1 VTDVWIWAD
10 LEPGGPATS
19 ALELLAKARALADGV
34 TAVALGPGASAAVG
48 VLGDHGAGRVLA
60 SDDERLAEP
69 SSRVAAHTLAALVAE
84 HTPALVLFPSSYRGR
99 DVAGRLQAIT
109 GSTLMANAVDLST
122 TDRARAEI
130 LGGTTIVEVD
140 LTGPEPH
147 LVLLRPRSF
156 EPEAVG
162 GGAAERV
169 EVDVVE
175 PPGGVVEVQVVERT
189 EASASGPS
197 LESAK
202 VVLAGGRGL
211 GGPDGFGLLE
221 ELAEAIGGAAIG
233 ASRAAV
239 DAGWVPYA
247 MQIGQTGSTVK
258 PDVYLAAGISGA
270 LQHAVGMKG
279 SRRIVAITKDPEAPI
294 LKLADLG
301 VVGDLF
307 QVLPSLTE
315 EVRRRTGR

>member
-1 VTDVWIWAD
+1 MWIWAD
-10 LEPGGPATS
+10 VAPDGVAS
-19 ALELLAKARALADGV
+19 AALELLTKARALEDDIG
-34 TAVALGPGASAAVG
+34 AVALGPGAMGAART
-48 VLGDHGAGRVLA
+48 LGEHGAVRVFA

-69 SSRVAAHTLAALVAE
+69 TSRVAAHTFATLVAA
-84 HTPALVLFPSSYRGR
+84 HSPDLVLFPSSYRGR

-109 GSTLMANAVDLST
+109 GSTLMANAVDLPS

-130 LGGTTIVEVD
+130 LGGTTIVDVD
-140 LTGPEPH
+140 LGGPAPR
-147 LVLLRPRSF
+147 LVLMRPRSF
-156 EPEAVG
+156 EPSAVG
-162 GGAAERV
+162 GSAEVVDV
-169 EVDVVE
+169 EVVE
-175 PPGGVVEVQVVERT
+175 PTGFVPTRVLNRIDAVADGPG
-189 EASASGPS
+189 
-197 LESAK
+197 LEDAR

-211 GGPDGFGLLE
+211 GGPDGFRLLE
-221 ELAEAIGGAAIG
+221 ELAGAIGGTSIG

-247 MQIGQTGSTVK
+247 MQIGQTGATVK
-258 PDVYLAAGISGA
+258 PEVYLAAGISGA

-294 LKLADLG
+294 LKMADLG

-307 QVLPSLTE
+307 QVLPALVE

>member
-1 VTDVWIWAD
+1 MARVWIWAD
-10 LEPGGPATS
+10 LSAEGVATS
-19 ALELLAKARALADGV
+19 ALELLTKARALSDDVG
-34 TAVALGPGASAAVG
+34 AVALGPGAVASATA
-48 VLGDHGAGRVLA
+48 LGEHGATRVYA
-60 SDDERLAEP
+60 SDDERLIEP
-69 SSRVAAHTLAALVAE
+69 TSRVAAHTLAALVAS
-84 HTPALVLFPSSYRGR
+84 HAPDVVLFPSSYRAR

-109 GSTLMANAVDLST
+109 GSTLMANAVNLSS

-130 LGGTTIVEVD
+130 LGGTTIVEVALD
-140 LTGPEPH
+140 GPAPH
-147 LVLLRPRSF
+147 LVMMRPRSF
-156 EPEAVG
+156 EPTPKG
-162 GGAAERV
+162 GTAEV
-169 EVDVVE
+169 VAVDVVE
-175 PPGGVVEVQVVERT
+175 PDDLVDVRVLDTT
-189 EASASGPS
+189 EAAASGPS
-197 LESAK
+197 LEGAK

-211 GGPDGFGLLE
+211 GGPDGFRLLE
-221 ELAEAIGGAAIG
+221 ELATAIGGTAIG

-258 PDVYLAAGISGA
+258 PEVYLSAGVSGA

-294 LKLADLG
+294 LRLADLG

-307 QVLPSLTE
+307 QVLPALTE